1 MCSLGYTVDMGIRTG
16 FRITNRKRMGWA
28 FAFVLCLTQVYPAF
42 GACLCLHATQ
52 EPIEVSA
59 STELSPSCH
68 PVAPATR
75 EETDSGSRHCTQ
87 QAHGGDSGTGISRD
101 ECCGADGGW
110 TSPLPAS
117 LSRTVEVRPV
127 FDAMPWTCSENAGT
141 QIPRP
146 DRLALGGHSGIHA
159 GVGTTL
165 YLLNASLLI

>member
-16 FRITNRKRMGWA
+16 FRIAIRKRMGWA

-42 GACLCLHATQ
+42 GACLCLHETQ
-52 EPIEVSA
+52 EAIEAPVSTDGA
-59 STELSPSCH
+59 PSCYS
-68 PVAPATR
+68 VTSAAQ

-87 QAHGGDSGTGISRD
+87 EADGSGSGTGISPD
-101 ECCGADGGW
+101 QCCGADGGW
-110 TSPLPAS
+110 TSPPPAS
-117 LSRTVEVRPV
+117 MSRTVEDRPV

>member
-1 MCSLGYTVDMGIRTG
+1 
-16 FRITNRKRMGWA
+16 MGWA

-42 GACLCLHATQ
+42 GACLCLHETQ
-52 EPIEVSA
+52 EAIEAPVSTDGA
-59 STELSPSCH
+59 PSCYS
-68 PVAPATR
+68 VTSAAQ

-87 QAHGGDSGTGISRD
+87 EADGSGSGTGISPD
-101 ECCGADGGW
+101 QCCGADGGW
-110 TSPLPAS
+110 TSPPPAS
-117 LSRTVEVRPV
+117 MSRTVEDRPV

>member
-16 FRITNRKRMGWA
+16 FRIASRKRMGWA

-42 GACLCLHATQ
+42 GACLCLHETQ
-52 EPIEVSA
+52 EAIEAPVSTDGA
-59 STELSPSCH
+59 PSCYS
-68 PVAPATR
+68 VTSAAQ

-87 QAHGGDSGTGISRD
+87 EADGSGSGTGISPD
-101 ECCGADGGW
+101 QCCGADGGW
-110 TSPLPAS
+110 TSPPPAS
-117 LSRTVEVRPV
+117 MSRTVEDRPV

-165 YLLNASLLI
+165 YLLNTSLLI